1 MGDTKK
7 KCLGRFETSY
17 MRAMAPPEPSD
28 YPPRTRDYGQYMKVL
43 NNIEM
48 NKKFQFPMGLPKY
61 KYDFCDEKYPL
72 PGEKKKPSKPPLK
85 YKPSCPQYA
94 PYHSTMQ
101 DMSLIQRRLDTE
113 PEQEHTWY
121 RDKTDSMQMKKLGQ
135 IKEQLDSLKQLFVE
149 ERGKCQDLE
158 VQLERLRAKS
168 SQTPR
173 RREVGISGSREE
185 TPRINER
192 LLTSSEAD
200 KVLSWLASFD
210 EGGGGGS
217 YGNNASTAVASTVF
231 DRQKSPRKTWA
242 FKDQVCL
249 PGFHHSREKV
259 MQAWMGFEQGEKE
272 TIGDY
277 SERFWKLR
285 MEMMGVQS
293 LSNEEQLRR
302 FTAGLK
308 FKIRN
313 EVTALRPGSLS
324 DAILLAE
331 RAEARSAAK
340 TRPTRAKSKKL
351 PRKASV
357 IAETAGKK
365 PRQLQLLSPVEQI
378 QYLNRHSS
386 CGCRKE
392 DLPPEDQ
399 KQQQ

>member
-192 LLTSSEAD
+192 LLKSSEAD
-200 KVLSWLASFD
+200 KVLSWLATFD

-231 DRQKSPRKTWA
+231 DKQKSPRKTWA

-249 PGFHHSREKV
+249 PGFHHSREK
-259 MQAWMGFEQGEKE
+259 
-272 TIGDY
+272 
-277 SERFWKLR
+277 
-285 MEMMGVQS
+285 
-293 LSNEEQLRR
+293 
-302 FTAGLK
+302 
-308 FKIRN
+308 
-313 EVTALRPGSLS
+313 
-324 DAILLAE
+324 
-331 RAEARSAAK
+331 
-340 TRPTRAKSKKL
+340 
-351 PRKASV
+351 
-357 IAETAGKK
+357 
-365 PRQLQLLSPVEQI
+365 
-378 QYLNRHSS
+378 
-386 CGCRKE
+386 
-392 DLPPEDQ
+392 
-399 KQQQ
+399 